1 MDEKSIVLVCVTIM
15 IVCLVS
21 CVTGYYLMNINH
33 NNQTVSNT
41 TSIVNNS
48 DSSSVNLSNN
58 SGFVEDSSSDSSIY
72 KDKYG
77 ETYNQRLKDFAGD
90 NNPDSIWP
98 GEYDDNG
105 NPVTYREA
113 FNDMQV
119 HPWKDPGYT
128 GDDIQTS

>member
-1 MDEKSIVLVCVTIM
+1 
-15 IVCLVS
+15 
-21 CVTGYYLMNINH
+21 MNINH

-58 SGFVEDSSSDSSIY
+58 TCLLKILVVILVSI